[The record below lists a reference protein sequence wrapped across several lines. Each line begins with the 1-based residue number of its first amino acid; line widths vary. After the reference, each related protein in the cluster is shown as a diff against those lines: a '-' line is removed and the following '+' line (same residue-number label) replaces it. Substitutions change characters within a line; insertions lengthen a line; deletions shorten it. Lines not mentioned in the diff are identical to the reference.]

1 MIKNIKVIST
11 FLSLFLL
18 LSCGYKIANQEKTF
32 INLQNVNL
40 SNDSRI
46 SQILRNNIL
55 LISSKDAGNRYE
67 IILGTKENKTE
78 KIKNS
83 AGIVSR
89 YSFAITVNLVLKNID
104 NQKEISKSF
113 TQAFDYDV
121 EKVHSD
127 TVRNQKNVI
136 KILTQKL
143 SEDII
148 KFINFSTKD
157 K

>member
-40 SNDSRI
+40 SNNSRI

-67 IILGTKENKTE
+67 IILGTKENKTD

-83 AGIVSR
+83 TGIVSR

-104 NQKEISKSF
+104 NQKKISKSF
-113 TQAFDYDV
+113 TQVLDYDV